1 MAANQLSARALEGLL
16 GEWRSGA
23 SAYLALADRIRLL
36 TLDGRIP
43 TDTRLPAERDLSARL
58 GLSRTTVT
66 AAYRRLREAGQLV
79 SVRGSGS
86 MVRLPGAGP
95 GLPPDPQGGIL
106 DFSKATM
113 PALPGLSDVA
123 ALAAAELP
131 RHLGGSGFDPVGIP
145 ELRAAIADRYAAR
158 GLPTEPEQIM
168 VTLGAQHAIALLARV
183 LIGRGD
189 RALIEAPSYPHAY
202 EALRAAGARLVPVG
216 VSAAGPGEDASRGG
230 WDETALLQTL
240 QRSNPVLGYVMP
252 DFHNP
257 TGQSMPEDQR
267 ERVLAAAARTGTVLI
282 ADETIAEL
290 SIDREGDF
298 LPFAAYADAGAAGSG
313 AGSAVSV
320 GSVGKTIWG
329 GLRIGWI
336 RAEPALIRK
345 LVSARSAGDLGTPIL
360 EQLVVTQLLAD
371 MPAILGRRSEEL
383 RRGRDHLEA
392 LLAARFPDWHVPHV
406 DGGITAWVNLGS
418 PVSSQLALAAR
429 NYGLLVPAGPQFGI
443 DGAFERFL
451 RLPFCYTPEEMDR
464 AVDALGLAW
473 DSLLRH
479 PVPDTGYLADVV

>member
-1 MAANQLSARALEGLL
+1 MAVNQVSARALEALL
-16 GEWRSGA
+16 GDWRSGA

-43 TDTRLPAERDLSARL
+43 TDSRLPAERDLSARL

-66 AAYRRLREAGQLV
+66 AAYRELRDAGALV
-79 SVRGSGS
+79 SLRGSGS

-95 GLPPDPQGGIL
+95 GLPPEPQGGIL

-113 PALPGLSDVA
+113 PALPGLADVA
-123 ALAAAELP
+123 ALAAPELS
-131 RHLGGSGFDPVGIP
+131 RHLGDSGFDPVGIP

-158 GLPTEPEQIM
+158 GLPTDPEQIM

-189 RALIEAPSYPHAY
+189 RALIEMPSYPHAY
-202 EALRAAGARLVPVG
+202 EALRGVGARLVSVG
-216 VSAAGPGEDASRGG
+216 VAAAGPGEDAASGG
-230 WDETALLQTL
+230 WDEAALLQTL
-240 QRSNPVLGYVMP
+240 QRSNPVLGYLMP

-257 TGQSMPEDQR
+257 TGQSMPVNQR
-267 ERVLAAAARTGTVLI
+267 ERVLAAAARAGTVLI

-290 SIDREGDF
+290 AIDRVGDF
-298 LPFAAYADAGAAGSG
+298 LPFAAYAEAGRSG
-313 AGSAVSV
+313 TAVSI
-320 GSVGKTIWG
+320 GSVGKTVWG

-336 RAEPALIRK
+336 RAHRSLIRK
-345 LVSARSAGDLGTPIL
+345 LVSARSSNDLGTPIL
-360 EQLVVTQLLAD
+360 EQLIVARFLAD
-371 MPAILGRRSEEL
+371 MPAILAQRSDEL

-392 LLAARFPDWHVPHV
+392 LLADRFPDWHVPHV
-406 DGGITAWVNLGS
+406 DGGITAWVNLGI

-429 NYGLLVPAGPQFGI
+429 TYGLLVPAGPQFGI

-451 RLPFCYTPEEMDR
+451 RVPFCYSPDEMDR

-479 PVPDTGYLADVV
+479 PVADTGYLADVV